1 MKEKIF
7 AWIEEQKLIRQGD
20 FVLAGISGG
29 ADSVCLLLLL
39 LEYQKSCDFSLEAVH
54 IEHGI
59 RGKASREDAK
69 FTEAFCKE
77 HGVVCKT
84 YAVDVPAY
92 AREHRMGIE
101 EAARRLRYECF
112 AHAARAHTRT
122 DKKLALAH
130 HADDNAETLLLWLAR
145 GSGVRGL
152 GGIRA
157 SREAEG
163 GLTLIRPLLCAT
175 REEIEAYLGERH
187 IGFRMD
193 ETNEDT
199 AYSRNCIRHEI
210 LPQLAKVNRKA
221 SVHLAQAAM
230 QLAGLSEYL
239 DKEAERIERET
250 CIWREGGCV
259 IGCVLFEEY
268 PAVLRQ
274 TVLHHAIEKAAGSSR
289 DIGSVH
295 VKAVEKLW
303 GLQAGRRASLPYGLF
318 AERVY
323 EGVVLSKEKEE
334 RQEQSVFRIA
344 CRNLEELAAGE
355 WYVLDLS
362 DGSLRMRI
370 RNFQAE
376 IEKIHKKTYTKL
388 LDYDK
393 IKGSMQFR
401 KRAAGDYLTI
411 DGEGHRKKLKEY
423 FIDQK
428 LARSR
433 RDEIWLLTEGAH
445 VLWVVGGRISADCR
459 IGPNTKRILEVQ
471 ISGGS
476 YCEDQEYSGISDRG
490 TDWKQNQGAR
500 SYDQ

>member
-20 FVLAGISGG
+20 VVLAGVSGG

-39 LEYQKSCDFSLEAVH
+39 LEYQKRCDFSLEAVH

-69 FTEAFCKE
+69 FTEEFCRE

-92 AREHRMGIE
+92 ARERRMGLE

-112 AHAARAHTRT
+112 ALAAGEHTGT

-163 GLTLIRPLLCAT
+163 DLTLIRPLLCVT
-175 REEIEAYLGERH
+175 RGEIEQYLAKQHTE
-187 IGFRMD
+187 FRVD
-193 ETNEDT
+193 ETNADT

-230 QLAGLSEYL
+230 QLAGLSDYL
-239 DKEAERIERET
+239 EKEAARVERET
-250 CIWREGGCV
+250 CIWGESGCV
-259 IGCVLFEEY
+259 IGCALFEDY
-268 PAVLRQ
+268 PDVLRQ
-274 TVLHHAIEKAAGSSR
+274 TVLHRAIEKAAGSSR
-289 DIGSVH
+289 NIGSVH
-295 VKAVEKLW
+295 VKAVENLW
-303 GLQAGRRASLPYGLF
+303 GLQMGRRASLPYGLF

-323 EGVVLSKEKEE
+323 EGVVLSREKAKS
-334 RQEQSVFRIA
+334 QEAAVFHIG
-344 CRNLEELAAGE
+344 CRSLEELAEGE
-355 WYVLDLS
+355 WYVLELS

-370 RNFQAE
+370 RHFQAE

-393 IKGSMQFR
+393 IKNSMQFR

-411 DGEGHRKKLKEY
+411 DEEGHKKKLKEY

-433 RDEIWLLTEGAH
+433 RDGIWLLTEGAH

-459 IGPNTKRILEVQ
+459 IGPNTTRILEVQ

-490 TDWKQNQGAR
+490 ADWKKNQGAG